1 MKKSIL
7 WIVFAVVLMSC
18 GNNVDKKKTITI
30 KGHVEFNDPKYK
42 MQILKREG
50 FEKKVVGEFDID
62 GNNKYNYQM
71 SVEEPGIYYL
81 NCKKWEEV
89 KFWAED
95 ENIEVDFRGL
105 DTAKIKIKNPPFHMI
120 KNAGPN
126 NQLINLLNFEYYRNY
141 QLMIS
146 LSQAVY
152 STKFATKK
160 ESANFTSKVYR
171 TLNDDIKARIRELG
185 KQYYKLNSV
194 VEIYNNLKRG
204 EDDVLMSKIE
214 KAHQGYAPL
223 EKMKK
228 EKEDILR
235 KQERVK
241 IGKIAPD
248 FSFPTFADSTKKIGV
263 SSYRGKILLID
274 FWASWCGPCRS
285 EIPRLKEY
293 YKKYRDKGVEFLS
306 VSIDSKKDAWKKAL
320 DEEKMSWEQV
330 LATNSGNEIMDLYQF
345 SGIPFIILLDE
356 NGKIIAKNL
365 RGEKIGKE
373 IEKLLSNSSY

>member
-7 WIVFAVVLMSC
+7 WIVLAIVLMSC

-30 KGHVEFNDPKYK
+30 KGHVEFNDPMYK
-42 MQILKREG
+42 MQIFKREG

-160 ESANFTSKVYR
+160 ESTSFTSKVYR
-171 TLNDDIKARIRELG
+171 TLNEDIKARIRELG
-185 KQYYKLNSV
+185 KQYYELNSV
-194 VEIYNNLKRG
+194 VEIYNNLKIG

-248 FSFPTFADSTKKIGV
+248 FSFPTFVDSTKKIGV

-285 EIPRLKEY
+285 EIPRMKEY
-293 YKKYRDKGVEFLS
+293 YKKYRDRGVEFLS
-306 VSIDSKKDAWKKAL
+306 VSIDSKKDAWIKAL

-365 RGEKIGKE
+365 RGEKIETE
-373 IEKLLSNSSY
+373 IEKLLSSSAY